1 MKITFLRSTLAAC
14 AALVMTACG
23 AGGSGIANN
32 STGAGGA
39 VTQTTAV
46 AGTITG
52 FGSVHV
58 NGIHFNTNSAAISRN
73 GAPALQSDLRVGQVV
88 KVRGSVNDSTR
99 EGVASSVSQDD
110 NVEGPIS
117 SIDVPNKK
125 FVVLGQTVIVDTD
138 TSFDD
143 RISPASIAGLKVN
156 DQVEVSGMVGAN
168 GDITATRI
176 ELRKPGVTQLEVIGK
191 VSNLDSANRKFK
203 INALTV
209 NYATAQL
216 EGFATGAPANDDLV
230 EARGNALNAAGELVA
245 TKVEKKTAEARD
257 ADRGDR
263 RELEGLITR
272 FASKTDF
279 DVAGRKVT
287 TNAST
292 RYENGTENDLALN
305 IRLEVEGSLDAA
317 GLVLVAAKIEFRRGG
332 GAAIAGKVDS
342 VDKANKK
349 LTVMGVEI
357 TLTAT
362 TRLEDK
368 STAKVEMFSI
378 DNINSGDYL
387 RVRGIETGANR
398 LTATRLE
405 RRNAITEVR
414 VRGSARDVASPRLTV
429 LGVPVETNAGT
440 RFEVDDNQMLTAT
453 QFFASAAG
461 RVVTA
466 VGTWSGNSLTASK
479 VEFED
484 ED

>member
-23 AGGSGIANN
+23 GGGSGVANN
-32 STGAGGA
+32 STGAVGA
-39 VTQTTAV
+39 VTQTSAV
-46 AGTITG
+46 TGTITG

-176 ELRKPGVTQLEVIGK
+176 ELRKPGVTQLEVTGK

-209 NYATAQL
+209 NYSTAQL

-263 RELEGLITR
+263 RELEGMITR

-305 IRLEVEGSLDAA
+305 VRLEVEGSLDAA

-378 DNINSGDYL
+378 DNINSGDYV

-414 VRGSARDVASPRLTV
+414 VRGTARDVAAPRLTV

-440 RFEVDDNQMLTAT
+440 RFEIDDSQSMTAT